1 MLPRT
6 NILIATVGLLGI
18 AALFFY
24 PLQAGS
30 FTATHGPV
38 TALRAKH
45 LSWLLLLSLGWLAVR
60 ISKLPVAPQAPVV
73 LTNFSPADLL
83 STPRLTCSL
92 LC

>member
-1 MLPRT
+1 MFART
-6 NILIATVGLLGI
+6 NILIATVGLVGI
-18 AALFFY
+18 TVLFFF

-30 FTATHGPV
+30 FTATHGPA

-45 LSWLLLLSLGWLAVR
+45 LCLLLLLSIAWLAVR
-60 ISKLPVAPQAPVV
+60 ISKLPVALRAPAV
-73 LTNFSPADLL
+73 LTNFSPVDLL

>member
-18 AALFFY
+18 TVLFFF

-30 FTATHGPV
+30 FTATHGPA
-38 TALRAKH
+38 TALRAKQ
-45 LSWLLLLSLGWLAVR
+45 LCLLLLLSIAWLAVGLL
-60 ISKLPVAPQAPVV
+60 KLPVARQAPAA